1 MLNKATNTYI
11 SAMFRRVHNFARL
24 KYLLIPLF
32 AVASLSCRKSEPDLE
47 PYYEP
52 TYGNL
57 KYLIQGV
64 KDVSMERIGSA
75 NINIYINRQEGK
87 IENVMLTAVNVPQGV
102 NITFSPNISLPSF
115 NTTMVVKSVRA
126 KEGVYDI
133 IVRGSSPT
141 SGFTDVKMK
150 LTILPYTNAA
160 DGLVGMFIEQGLCS
174 QGGSIGDT
182 VDVVKDET
190 TANKI
195 RLKGFWSGVW
205 SNAVD
210 AFLNTTNKTLNIP
223 SQTVNGVTINGT
235 GTYDDDELKI
245 NYRVK
250 GFTVDDTCSST
261 LSRIK

>member
-1 MLNKATNTYI
+1 
-11 SAMFRRVHNFARL
+11 MFRRVHNFARL

-32 AVASLSCRKSEPDLE
+32 AMASLSCRKTEPDLE

-64 KDVSMERIGSA
+64 KDVSIERIGEA
-75 NINIYINRQEGK
+75 KVNIYINRQEGK
-87 IENVMLTAVNVPQGV
+87 IENVMLTAINLPQGLSV
-102 NITFSPNISLPSF
+102 TFTPNISLPSF
-115 NTTMVVKSVRA
+115 NTTMTVKSTRV

-150 LTILPYTNAA
+150 VTILPYANAA
-160 DGLVGMFIEQGLCS
+160 DGLVGLFIEQGVCS
-174 QGGSIGDT
+174 QGGNIGDT
-182 VDVVKDET
+182 VDIVKDEVS
-190 TANKI
+190 ANKI
-195 RLKGFWSGVW
+195 RIKGFWSGVW
-205 SNAVD
+205 TNAVD
-210 AFLNTTNKTLNIP
+210 AFMNTTNKTLTIP
-223 SQTVNGVTINGT
+223 AQTINGVTINGT
-235 GTYDDDELKI
+235 GTYDDDIVNI

-261 LSRIK
+261 LNRIK